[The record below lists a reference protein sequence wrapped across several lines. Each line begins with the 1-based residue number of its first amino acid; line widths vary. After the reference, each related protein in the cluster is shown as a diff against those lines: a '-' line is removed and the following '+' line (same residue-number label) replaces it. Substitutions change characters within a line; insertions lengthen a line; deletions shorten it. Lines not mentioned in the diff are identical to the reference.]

1 MRRALWEEETMT
13 MRRCAII
20 AALVGFLCAAPARA
34 EVSEL
39 HMATQFGIGAMPM
52 ILMQHNHLL
61 ERELE
66 KAGLSNVN
74 VQWRQFP
81 GGNPMNEGL
90 LSGSLDIVSG
100 GTTVFITLWS
110 KAKGSMAVK
119 AVGAVSALPL
129 WFMTRDPNV
138 HALSDLG
145 ERDKIS
151 VTTVKVSVHAIL
163 LQMAAEKLWGTANAG
178 RFDPL
183 TVTMPHGDAAAA
195 LMSGAG
201 EINNHFSAPPFQYV
215 EAKAPG
221 VRRVTTAQEILGA
234 PATYMVAYTTE
245 RFRNDNPK
253 TYAAFVAAL
262 RDALELI
269 NTDPRTAAQSYLD
282 ASKDPISVD
291 DAVAMIKDPGAK
303 FTMAPDNV
311 MTFADFMFKQGLI
324 KVRPA
329 SWKDM
334 FFPEVYDLSGS

>member
-1 MRRALWEEETMT
+1 MWTKVVV
-13 MRRCAII
+13 
-20 AALVGFLCAAPARA
+20 AAGILLLAQSGARA

-39 HMATQFGIGAMPM
+39 RIATQFGIGAMPM
-52 ILMQHNHLL
+52 ILMQRNRLL
-61 ERELE
+61 EHHLAD
-66 KAGLSNVN
+66 AGLSNVN
-74 VQWRQFP
+74 VEWRQFP

-110 KAKGSMAVK
+110 KAKGITAVK

-138 HALSDLG
+138 HSLTDLS
-145 ERDKIS
+145 EHDKIS

-163 LQMAAEKLWGTANAG
+163 LQMAAAKIWGPADAG

-195 LMSGAG
+195 LISGTS
-201 EINNHFSAPPFQYV
+201 EINNHFSAPPFQYM
-215 EAKAPG
+215 EAKAAG
-221 VRRVTTAQEILGA
+221 VRKITSAEEILGA

-245 RFRNDNPK
+245 KFRADNPK

-262 RDALELI
+262 RESLDFI
-269 NTDPRTAAQSYLD
+269 NNDPRAAAEAYLD
-282 ASKDPISVD
+282 ASRDAISVD
-291 DAVAMIKDPGAK
+291 DAVTMIRDPGAK
-303 FTMAPDNV
+303 FTMAPNNV
-311 MTFADFMFKQGLI
+311 MTFADFMFKEGLI
-324 KVRPA
+324 RIRPN

-334 FFPEVYDLSGS
+334 FFPEVADLPGS

>member
-1 MRRALWEEETMT
+1 MMT
-13 MRRCAII
+13 ICKRVVVAAI
-20 AALVGFLCAAPARA
+20 AGLLFAVPSASA

-39 HMATQFGIGAMPM
+39 HVATQFGIGAMPM
-52 ILMQHNHLL
+52 ILMQRNHLL
-61 ERELE
+61 ERQLE
-66 KAGLSNVN
+66 KAGLPNVN

-110 KAKGSMAVK
+110 KAKGNTSVK

-129 WFMTRDPNV
+129 WFMTRNPNV
-138 HALSDLG
+138 QKLADLS
-145 ERDKIS
+145 EKDKIT

-163 LQMAAEKLWGTANAG
+163 LQMAAEKLWGSAESG

-201 EINNHFSAPPFQYV
+201 EVNNHFSAPPFQYM

-221 VRRVTTAQEILGA
+221 VRRITTAEDILGA

-245 RFRNDNPK
+245 KFRADNPK
-253 TYAAFVAAL
+253 TYGAFVAAL
-262 RDALELI
+262 RESLDYI
-269 NTDPRTAAQSYLD
+269 NKDPRGAARDYLD
-282 ASKDPISVD
+282 ASKDPISVE
-291 DAVAMIKDPGAK
+291 DAVTMIKDPGAK

-311 MTFADFMFKQGLI
+311 MTFAEFMFKQGLI
-324 KVRPA
+324 KTRPS

-334 FFPEVYDLSGS
+334 FFPEIYDLPGS